1 MGNVINLLYIDDKID
16 SLISRYLDNFKFED
30 VELKFSNLKFKNMND
45 YEELLEQKVVQVADI
60 IIIDSK
66 LFEEVNAIQK
76 FTGEEFKMI
85 YTTVYPYSKV
95 MVLSQNDDLER
106 FGTIKK
112 YSSVNTRSSRDVIWK
127 DANKFYNGSLK
138 EKLEECVKEIL
149 QKREIL
155 KRLKNNIEN
164 YEPSLI
170 VSKINEMMEGTVTY
184 KNLTDDKINE
194 LIILVEKSIKPQIK
208 GVDSNGL

>member
-1 MGNVINLLYIDDKID
+1 MGNIINLLYVDDKID
-16 SLISRYLDNFKFED
+16 TLISRYLYDFRFEG
-30 VELKFSNLKFKNMND
+30 VELKFSDIKFQNMKD
-45 YEELLEQKVVQVADI
+45 YEELLEQKKVQMADI

-66 LFEEVNAIQK
+66 LFEEVSASNK

-95 MVLSQNDDLER
+95 IVLSQNDDLEK

-112 YSSVNTRSSRDVIWK
+112 YSSSKKRSHMNKIWE
-127 DANKFYNGSLK
+127 DANEFYNGSLK
-138 EKLEECVKEIL
+138 EKLEECVIEIL

-155 KRLKNNIEN
+155 KRLKDNIEN

-184 KNLTDDKINE
+184 KNLTDDKIND
-194 LIILVEKSIKPQIK
+194 LIALVEKSIKPNIK
-208 GVDSNGL
+208 GVDSDGI

>member
-1 MGNVINLLYIDDKID
+1 MENVINLLYIDDNID
-16 SLISRYLDNFKFED
+16 LLISRYLAEFTFEN
-30 VELKFSNLKFKNMND
+30 VELKYSEIRFTNTED
-45 YEELLEQKVVQVADI
+45 YEKLLEQKKVQVADI

-66 LFEEVNAIQK
+66 LFEEANAIQR

-95 MVLSQNDDLER
+95 IVLSQNDDLER

-112 YSSVNTRSSRDVIWK
+112 YSSANNRGSSWEG
-127 DANKFYNGSLK
+127 AEEFYDKSLK
-138 EKLEECVKEIL
+138 EKLEECVEEIL

-155 KRLKNNIEN
+155 KRLKSNIGN

-184 KNLTDDKINE
+184 KNLTDDKIDE
-194 LIILVEKSIKPQIK
+194 LITLVEKSIKPQIK
-208 GVDSNGL
+208 GVDSNGI